1 MSLSPLLDRWCC
13 AYAYKEPATLVTG
26 GGERKKERSDVSM
39 NVGGKGIEGFSKRE
53 GRFTG
58 IDAWPPWL
66 GAFVKY
72 IWIECVGRLTRG
84 FET

>member
-1 MSLSPLLDRWCC
+1 M
-13 AYAYKEPATLVTG
+13 VTG